1 MKFWKKWDNEG
12 CPQCGEP
19 EDSEHILLCQGA
31 NANDTWDEALHSL
44 QQWLDEQQT
53 NPDIALSIISSL
65 HNWRY
70 SDTKPLSQF
79 SSINLTLDM
88 QSDIGWNLLLEGWA
102 TFAWADQQAAY
113 YKLINSRKSGRR
125 WLIALTC
132 KLWLIAWDLWE
143 HRNGILH
150 ETKNHQ
156 LSTEMVALDRQV
168 RKLYSEGL
176 LLLSHYLDC
185 YLFLM
190 PLEDLLRKQFS
201 YKQA

>member
-1 MKFWKKWDNEG
+1 
-12 CPQCGEP
+12 
-19 EDSEHILLCQGA
+19 
-31 NANDTWDEALHSL
+31 
-44 QQWLDEQQT
+44 
-53 NPDIALSIISSL
+53 
-65 HNWRY
+65 
-70 SDTKPLSQF
+70 
-79 SSINLTLDM
+79 
-88 QSDIGWNLLLEGWA
+88 
-102 TFAWADQQAAY
+102 
-113 YKLINSRKSGRR
+113 LI
-125 WLIALTC
+125 C

-143 HRNGILH
+143 HRNGVLH

-156 LSTEMVALDRQV
+156 LYTEMVALDRQV